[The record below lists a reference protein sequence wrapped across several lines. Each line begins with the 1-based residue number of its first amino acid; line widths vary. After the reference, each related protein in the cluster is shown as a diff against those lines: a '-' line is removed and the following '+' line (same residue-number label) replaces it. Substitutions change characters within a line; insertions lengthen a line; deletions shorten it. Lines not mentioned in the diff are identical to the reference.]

1 MIKQQEA
8 KVKTMRADD
17 INKNK
22 LDIELI
28 KHDIKSIR
36 EETNTH
42 NRQTEKE
49 FATLHRKI
57 DKIDN
62 RLWWLA
68 GVIIVATLGPLI
80 GQMFM

>member
-1 MIKQQEA
+1 MIKIQEKA
-8 KVKTMRADD
+8 KVKSMRNDNSTETEIA
-17 INKNK
+17 
-22 LDIELI
+22 LI
-28 KHDIKSIR
+28 KQDIKTIKD
-36 EETNTH
+36 NH
-42 NRQTEKE
+42 LHHIEKDMN
-49 FATLHRKI
+49 LIHKKI

>member
-1 MIKQQEA
+1 MIKTHEKA
-8 KVKTMRADD
+8 KVKTMRNDNSTETEIA
-17 INKNK
+17 
-22 LDIELI
+22 LI
-28 KHDIKSIR
+28 KQDIKTIKD
-36 EETNTH
+36 NH
-42 NRQTEKE
+42 LHHIEKDMN
-49 FATLHRKI
+49 LIHKKI